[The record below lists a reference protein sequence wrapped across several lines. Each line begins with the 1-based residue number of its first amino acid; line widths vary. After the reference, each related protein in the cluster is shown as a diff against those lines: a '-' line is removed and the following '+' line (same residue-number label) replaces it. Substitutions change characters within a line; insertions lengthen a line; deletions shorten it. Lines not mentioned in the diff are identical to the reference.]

1 MTYRLDANSKNFQ
14 KDLIK
19 KVNNSTNTGDSMST
33 RVLTPTLEEY
43 DSNNPPANLYKQLS
57 LWGGKAYVVNK

>member
-1 MTYRLDANSKNFQ
+1 
-14 KDLIK
+14 
-19 KVNNSTNTGDSMST
+19 MST

-43 DSNNPPANLYKQLS
+43 NASNPPANLYEQLA